1 MYSLVVMSP
10 RNSSRYLW
18 AAACILSIAGPV
30 RGQSGTWPGEY
41 TVERQ
46 DAAGTLTLSTP
57 YYTFR
62 HDLKRGAEISLVA
75 YTHGSSPN
83 LLVKP
88 IDAYVETPDGE
99 YFNTQNDASPEVVLE
114 NSGKTRVVLIT
125 SRLLSAKGKDS
136 SVRLRTRYEY
146 RWGYVKVHR
155 EFVFGARPIAV
166 RRVSVFSAVFDP
178 SLDQYGYRQAIAEQE
193 GVSPVSFGV
202 MQWRKLRAGA
212 FFDPPLETRFVPRYL
227 VLANPGIE
235 GIEWFVSDDLAQWD
249 YQAVGKPG
257 AGSCGV
263 SANLA
268 PLGVGVYINALDIAG
283 QVLAHGTWTF
293 DSYIGVPILEGHA
306 NPTWLHTSFGANGGK
321 WVSEAEVKK
330 WADSGIRTVHCHNDG
345 DALGDG
351 LFWRDGSYPPYP
363 PEDMKKYDR
372 TIDLCHEH
380 GIRVATYFSNK
391 ELHPATQAYKDHA
404 EEWGRK
410 PDDMGG
416 LHHNPTLH
424 GEYGAQ
430 MCLKS
435 GWLKTLERNIDT
447 VLKNHKL
454 DGVYYDWNVALYCNN
469 PLHAGKTS
477 NGVSGQTGTL
487 ALSPTGHWDMDELLQ
502 LMEWTRER
510 VGPKGLIVLHNTMAP
525 MFATENF
532 ADRVVGMEWGY
543 GRLSRSVPP
552 VQELPLEWSF
562 AGARSRGV
570 IGYGSVDKSAPARIS
585 KVFALEALLTGVAPW
600 PASDEAIALYKILTP
615 LGDLTNYK
623 FADWRNRAIGLDAP
637 DCITAVYSRESE
649 AWILLGNT
657 SPEPRQVR
665 LRISPGNLPVP
676 LRSLGSVQQIEG
688 GATTSLDASRAAG
701 QGEPIRIPA
710 DGAVLLRIAR

>member
-1 MYSLVVMSP
+1 MSP
-10 RNSSRYLW
+10 KDSIRIW
-18 AAACILSIAGPV
+18 AAACIFTAAPV
-30 RGQSGTWPGEY
+30 CGQTGTWPGEY

-46 DAAGTLTLSTP
+46 DAAATLSVATP

-62 HDLKRGAEISLVA
+62 HDLKRGAEISLIA
-75 YTHGSSPN
+75 LTHGSSPN

-88 IDAYVETPDGE
+88 LDASVATADGE
-99 YFNTQNDASPEVVLE
+99 SFSAQNDASPEVAVE
-114 NSGKTRVVLIT
+114 KSGKARVVLVT
-125 SRLLSAKGKDS
+125 CRLLSASGKDS
-136 SVRLRTRYEY
+136 GIVLRTRYEY
-146 RWGYVKVHR
+146 RWGYVKVRR
-155 EFVFGARPIAV
+155 EFVFGAKPIGV
-166 RRVSVFSAVFDP
+166 RRVSVFSAMIDP
-178 SLDQYGYRQAIAEQE
+178 SLDQYGYRQGIAEQE
-193 GVSPVSFGV
+193 GVSPESFGV
-202 MQWRKLRAGA
+202 MQWRKMRAGA

-249 YQAVGKPG
+249 YQAAGKPG
-257 AGSCGV
+257 TGSCRIHGNV
-263 SANLA
+263 T
-268 PLGVGVYINALDIAG
+268 PLGVSISINALDIAG
-283 QVLAHGTWTF
+283 QVPAQGTWTF
-293 DSYIGVPILEGHA
+293 DSYLGVPILEGHA
-306 NPTWLHTSFGANGGK
+306 NPAWLHTSFGADGGK
-321 WVSEAEVKK
+321 WVPEAQVKQ
-330 WADSGIRTVHCHNDG
+330 WAESGIRTVHCHNDG

-363 PEDMKKYDR
+363 PEGMKQYDR
-372 TIDLCHEH
+372 TIDLCHRH

-391 ELHPATQAYKDHA
+391 ELHPSTLAYKDHA

-410 PDDMGG
+410 PDDTGT
-416 LHHNPTLH
+416 LRHNLTAH

-435 GWLKTLERNIDT
+435 GWLKTLESNIDT

-454 DGVYYDWNVALYCNN
+454 DGVYYDWNVGLYCNN
-469 PLHAGKTS
+469 ALHAGKSS

-510 VGPKGLIVLHNTMAP
+510 VGPQGLIVVHNTMTP

-552 VQELPLEWSF
+552 VQELPLEWNF

-570 IGYGSVDKSAPARIS
+570 IGYGSIDESAQERIR
-585 KVFALEALLTGVAPW
+585 KVFALETLLTGVAPW
-600 PASDEAIALYKILTP
+600 PASEEAIALYKILAP
-615 LGDLTNYK
+615 IGDLTNYR
-623 FADWRNRAIGLDAP
+623 FQDWRNRAIRLDAP
-637 DCITAVYSRESE
+637 DCISAVYSREGE

-657 SPEPRQVR
+657 SSEPRQVR
-665 LRISPGNLPVP
+665 VRISPGSLPVP
-676 LRSLGSVQQIEG
+676 LQSPGSVQQIEG
-688 GATTSLDASRAAG
+688 ETKTSLDASRAG
-701 QGEPIRIPA
+701 GEGESVRIPA
-710 DGAVLLRIAR
+710 EGAVLLRIAR

>member
-1 MYSLVVMSP
+1 MSP
-10 RNSSRYLW
+10 GNAIRS
-18 AAACILSIAGPV
+18 AGVAACLLSFGESV
-30 RGQSGTWPGEY
+30 CGQSGTWPSEY

-46 DAAGTLTLSTP
+46 NAAGTLTLSTP

-88 IDAYVETPDGE
+88 IDAHAVTSDGE
-99 YFNTQNDASPEVVLE
+99 LFSAQNDASPEVVLE
-114 NSGKTRVVLIT
+114 KSDKARIVLVTCRLVSARGTDSGI
-125 SRLLSAKGKDS
+125 
-136 SVRLRTRYEY
+136 RLRTRYEY
-146 RWGYVKVHR
+146 RWGYVKIRR
-155 EFVFGARPIAV
+155 EFVFGDKAIGV
-166 RRVSVFSAVFDP
+166 RRVSVFSALFDH
-178 SLDQYGYRQAIAEQE
+178 SLDHFGYRQGIAEQE

-212 FFDPPLETRFVPRYL
+212 FFDPPLQTRFVPRYL

-235 GIEWFVSDDLAQWD
+235 GIEWFVSDNLAQWD
-249 YQAVGKPG
+249 YQAAGKPG
-257 AGSCGV
+257 AGACDVYS
-263 SANLA
+263 SIA
-268 PLGVGVYINALDIAG
+268 PLGIGVSINALDIEG
-283 QVLAHGTWTF
+283 QVAAHGTWTF
-293 DSYIGVPILEGHA
+293 DSYLGVPILEGHA
-306 NPTWLHTSFGANGGK
+306 NPIWLHAAFGANAGK
-321 WVSEAEVKK
+321 WVAEAQVKK

-345 DALGDG
+345 DDLGDG

-363 PEDMKKYDR
+363 PDEMKKFDR
-372 TIDLCHEH
+372 TIDLCHQN

-391 ELHPATQAYKDHA
+391 ELHPTTQVYKDHA

-410 PDDMGG
+410 PDDTGR
-416 LHHNPTLH
+416 LHHNGTTH

-435 GWLKTLERNIDT
+435 GWLETLEGNIDT

-454 DGVYYDWNVALYCNN
+454 DGVYFDWNVALFCNN
-469 PLHAGKTS
+469 PLHVGKSS

-487 ALSPTGHWDMDELLQ
+487 ALSPTGHWDMDELLD

-510 VGPKGLIVLHNTMAP
+510 VGPKGLIFVHNTMVP

-552 VQELPLEWSF
+552 MQEMPLEWTF

-570 IGYGSVDKSAPARIS
+570 IGYGSIDQSAPARIR
-585 KVFALEALLTGVAPW
+585 KVFALEALFAGVAPW
-600 PASDEAIALYKILTP
+600 PASEEAIALDKILVA

-623 FADWRNRAIGLDAP
+623 FEDWRNRAITLDNP
-637 DCITAVYSRESE
+637 DCISAVYSRGGE

-676 LRSLGSVQQIEG
+676 LPSLGSVQRIEG
-688 GATTSLDASRAAG
+688 GSTSSLDASRAG
-701 QGEPIRIPA
+701 NEGESIRIPA
-710 DGAVLLRIAR
+710 DGAVLLRIVP

>member
-1 MYSLVVMSP
+1 MSP
-10 RNSSRYLW
+10 GIAIRS
-18 AAACILSIAGPV
+18 AAVAVCLLGLAAPV
-30 RGQSGTWPGEY
+30 FGQSGTSPGEY
-41 TVERQ
+41 SVDRQ

-62 HDLKRGAEISLVA
+62 HDLKRGAEISFVA

-88 IDAYVETPDGE
+88 LNAHVETPDGDR
-99 YFNTQNDASPEVVLE
+99 FSAQNDASPDVALE
-114 NSGKTRVVLIT
+114 QPAGRARVVRVT

-136 SVRLRTRYEY
+136 GIRLRTRYEY
-146 RWGYVKVHR
+146 RWGYLKIRR
-155 EFVFGARPIAV
+155 EFVFGPTPIGV
-166 RRVSVFSAVFDP
+166 RRVSVFSALFDP
-178 SLDQYGYRQAIAEQE
+178 SLDQYGYRQGIADQE

-235 GIEWFVSDDLAQWD
+235 GIEWFVSDNLAQWD
-249 YQAVGKPG
+249 YQAAGKPG
-257 AGSCGV
+257 AGVCRV
-263 SANLA
+263 SSSVA
-268 PLGVGVYINALDIAG
+268 PLGVAVSLNALDIAG
-283 QVLAHGTWTF
+283 QVTARGTWTF

-306 NPTWLHTSFGANGGK
+306 NPTWLHTSFGASGGK
-321 WVSEAEVKK
+321 WVPEAQVKR

-363 PEDMKKYDR
+363 PDDMKKYDR
-372 TIDLCHEH
+372 TIDLCHQN

-391 ELHPATQAYKDHA
+391 ELHPSTQAYKDHA
-404 EEWGRK
+404 EQWGRK
-410 PDDMGG
+410 PDDIGA
-416 LHHNPTLH
+416 LHHNRTAH

-435 GWLKTLERNIDT
+435 GWLETLERNIDT
-447 VLKNHKL
+447 VLSNHKL

-469 PLHAGKTS
+469 PLHVGKTS

-502 LMEWTRER
+502 FMEWTRER
-510 VGPKGLIVLHNTMAP
+510 VGPKGLVILHNTMAP

-552 VQELPLEWSF
+552 LQEMPIEWTF

-570 IGYGSVDKSAPARIS
+570 IGYGSIDDSAPERIRRL
-585 KVFALEALLTGVAPW
+585 FALQALLAGVAPW
-600 PASDEAIALYKILTP
+600 PAPEEATALYRILAP
-615 LGDLTNYK
+615 LGDLTSYK
-623 FADWRNRAIGLDAP
+623 FKDWRNRAITLDHP
-637 DCITAVYSRESE
+637 DCLSAVYSRDGE
-649 AWILLGNT
+649 AWILVGNT

-665 LRISPGNLPVP
+665 LRISPAKLPVP
-676 LRSLGSVQQIEG
+676 MPSLGSLQRMDG
-688 GATTSLDASRAAG
+688 GSTTTLDPSRAI
-701 QGEPIRIPA
+701 GEGESIRIPA
-710 DGAVLLRIAR
+710 DGAVLFRIVR

>member
-1 MYSLVVMSP
+1 MS
-10 RNSSRYLW
+10 YLW
-18 AAACILSIAGPV
+18 AAAWLLGVAGPV

-62 HDLKRGAEISLVA
+62 HDPKRGAEISLVA
-75 YTHGSSPN
+75 YTHGSSKN
-83 LLVKP
+83 LLVRA
-88 IDAYVETPDGE
+88 IDASAGTPDGE
-99 YFNTQNDASPEVVLE
+99 TFHSQNDASPEVVLDR
-114 NSGKTRVVLIT
+114 SGKARVVRVT
-125 SRLLSAKGKDS
+125 CRLLSAKGKDS
-136 SVRLRTRYEY
+136 GIRLRTRYEY
-146 RWGYVKVHR
+146 RWGYVKVRR
-155 EFVFGARPIAV
+155 EFVFGEKSIAV
-166 RRVSVFSAVFDP
+166 RRVSVLSAVFDP
-178 SLDQYGYRQAIAEQE
+178 SLEQYGYRQGIADQE

-202 MQWRKLRAGA
+202 MQWRKQRAGA
-212 FFDPPLETRFVPRYL
+212 YFDPPLQTRFVPRYL

-235 GIEWFVSDDLAQWD
+235 GIEWFSGDDLAQWD
-249 YQAVGKPG
+249 YETAGKPG

-263 SANLA
+263 SASIT
-268 PLGVGVYINALDIAG
+268 PLGVSVSINPLDITG
-283 QVLAHGTWTF
+283 QVPARGTWTF
-293 DSYIGVPILEGHA
+293 DSYLGVPILEGHA
-306 NPTWLHTSFGANGGK
+306 NPTWLHTSFGARGGK
-321 WVSEAEVKK
+321 WVSEEQVKQ
-330 WADSGIRTVHCHNDG
+330 WADSGIGTVHCHNDG

-363 PEDMKKYDR
+363 PEEMKKYDR
-372 TIDLCHEH
+372 TIDLCHAH

-391 ELHPATQAYKDHA
+391 ELHPTTQAYKEHA

-410 PDDMGG
+410 PDDTGA
-416 LHHNPTLH
+416 LHHNRTRH

-435 GWLKTLERNIDT
+435 GWLKTLEGNIDT
-447 VLKNHKL
+447 VLKKHKL

-469 PLHAGKTS
+469 PLHAGKSS

-510 VGPKGLIVLHNTMAP
+510 VGPKGLIIVHNTMAP

-543 GRLSRSVPP
+543 GKLSRSVPP
-552 VQELPLEWSF
+552 VQEMPVEWSF

-570 IGYGSVDKSAPARIS
+570 IGYGSIDQNAPERIR
-585 KVFALEALLTGVAPW
+585 KVFALETLLTGVAPW
-600 PASDEAIALYKILTP
+600 PASEEAIALYKILAP
-615 LGDLTNYK
+615 LGDLTRYQ
-623 FADWRNRAIGLDAP
+623 FQDWRNRAVRVDAP
-637 DCITAVYSRESE
+637 DCVSAVYSREGE

-657 SPEPRQVR
+657 GSEARQVR
-665 LRISPGNLPVP
+665 VRIDPGKLPAP
-676 LRSLGSVQQIEG
+676 LRSPGSVQRMEG
-688 GATTSLDASRAAG
+688 GVTTRLDVSRVTG
-701 QGEPIRIPA
+701 EGEPVRIPA
-710 DGAVLLRIAR
+710 AGAVLLRIAR

>member
-1 MYSLVVMSP
+1 MFSKNLL
-10 RNSSRYLW
+10 RNLPV
-18 AAACILSIAGPV
+18 AACIFSIALPV
-30 RGQSGTWPGEY
+30 CGQSGPWPGEY

-57 YYTFR
+57 YYTFH

-75 YTHGSSPN
+75 YTHGRSPN

-88 IDAYVETPDGE
+88 ADAGVRTAEGE
-99 YFNTQNDASPEVVLE
+99 YFSSGSDTSPEVALE
-114 NSGKTRVVLIT
+114 QSGKARVVLVT
-125 SRLLSAKGKDS
+125 CRLLGAKGKDS
-136 SVRLRTRYEY
+136 GIRLWTRYEY
-146 RWGYVKVHR
+146 RWGYVKIRR
-155 EFVFGARPIAV
+155 EFVFGSKPIALRMV
-166 RRVSVFSAVFDP
+166 NVLSATFDP
-178 SLDQYGYRQAIAEQE
+178 SLEQYGYRQGIEEQE
-193 GVSPVSFGV
+193 GVSPLSFGV

-227 VLANPGIE
+227 VLANPGVE

-249 YQAVGKPG
+249 YQPAGRPG

-263 SANLA
+263 SSSLA
-268 PLGVGVYINALDIAG
+268 PLGVAVNIHALDIVG
-283 QVLAHGTWTF
+283 QVSAHGTWTF
-293 DSYIGVPILEGHA
+293 DSYLGVPILEGHA
-306 NPTWLHTSFGANGGK
+306 NAAWLHTSFGADGGK
-321 WVSEAEVKK
+321 WVSEAQVKQ

-372 TIDLCHEH
+372 TIDLCHKY
-380 GIRVATYFSNK
+380 GIRVGTYFSNK
-391 ELHPATQAYKDHA
+391 ELHPTTQDYKEHA
-404 EEWGRK
+404 EEWARK
-410 PDDMGG
+410 PDDTGKIF
-416 LHHNPTLH
+416 HNATTH

-430 MCLKS
+430 MCLTS

-469 PLHAGKTS
+469 PLHVGKTS
-477 NGVSGQTGTL
+477 NGVSGQTGML

-510 VGPKGLIVLHNTMAP
+510 VGPKGLIILHNTMAP

-552 VQELPLEWSF
+552 VQDLPLEWEF
-562 AGARSRGV
+562 VGARSRGV
-570 IGYGSVDKSAPARIS
+570 IGYGSIDESAPEWVR
-585 KVFALEALLTGVAPW
+585 KGFALEALLTGVAPW
-600 PASDEAIALYKILTP
+600 PASPEAIDLYKILAP
-615 LGDLTNYK
+615 LGELTAYR
-623 FADWRNRAIGLDAP
+623 FEDWRNQAVKLDSP
-637 DCITAVYSRESE
+637 DCISAVYSRAGES
-649 AWILLGNT
+649 WVLLGNP
-657 SPEPRQVR
+657 SQQPRRVR
-665 LRISPGNLPVP
+665 FRISPADRPVP
-676 LRSLGSVQQIEG
+676 LRTVGSVQQIEG
-688 GATTSLDASRAAG
+688 STTISLDASRAS
-701 QGEPIRIPA
+701 GEGESISIPA
-710 DGAVLLRIAR
+710 EGAVLLRITP